1 MPINVTLNNLPL
13 KKANIVTKN
22 SIPILILMLT
32 VRTPNSSVL
41 CVVNTKSVLNS
52 LKSELDASNNV
63 EELENLPVIG
73 FGYPKLT
80 LSKSEYTD

>member
-1 MPINVTLNNLPL
+1 VTLNNLPL

-32 VRTPNSSVL
+32 VKTPNSSVL

-63 EELENLPVIG
+63 EELENPPVIG

-80 LSKSEYTD
+80 LSKSEYTDLI